1 MELTN
6 ANPISMYVVMLNSII
21 CFGLYQISWTVSF
34 ADVFC
39 VFKGYAYLDTVC
51 TTSDYRYSIIEFNT
65 LNIAWTAAHELGHA

>member
-21 CFGLYQISWTVSF
+21 CFGLYQISWTVSC

-39 VFKGYAYLDTVC
+39 VTQVTHILIQYVQHL
-51 TTSDYRYSIIEFNT
+51 TTDIQLSSSI
-65 LNIAWTAAHELGHA
+65 H